1 MAEGIS
7 ALKNYLGES
16 SFQPAQV
23 IDIVILSSGKNMTTT
38 TIYRNQVLA
47 ELETFPE
54 EYLPFV
60 LQLMRTFRE
69 SVTLKSATDS
79 FRQGWQEARQGE
91 VAPIATL
98 WDEIDA
104 E

>member
-1 MAEGIS
+1 MAT
-7 ALKNYLGES
+7 A
-16 SFQPAQV
+16 
-23 IDIVILSSGKNMTTT
+23 T

-47 ELETFPE
+47 ELEAVPE

-69 SVTLKSATDS
+69 SIALKPAADS
-79 FRQGWQEARQGE
+79 FRQGWHEAQNGE
-91 VAPIATL
+91 TSPVATL
-98 WDEIDA
+98 WDDIDA

>member
-1 MAEGIS
+1 
-7 ALKNYLGES
+7 
-16 SFQPAQV
+16 
-23 IDIVILSSGKNMTTT
+23 MTTAT

-47 ELETFPE
+47 ELEAVPE

-69 SVTLKSATDS
+69 SIALKPAAES
-79 FRQGWQEARQGE
+79 FRQGWHEAQQGE
-91 VAPIATL
+91 TSPVVTL
-98 WDEIDA
+98 WDDIDA

>member
-1 MAEGIS
+1 
-7 ALKNYLGES
+7 
-16 SFQPAQV
+16 
-23 IDIVILSSGKNMTTT
+23 MTTAT

-47 ELETFPE
+47 ELEAVPE

-69 SVTLKSATDS
+69 SIALKSAADS
-79 FRQGWQEARQGE
+79 FRQGWHEAQNGE
-91 VAPIATL
+91 TSPLATL
-98 WDEIDA
+98 WDDIDV